1 MEKKKIIEDKR
12 TQILHSAIEL
22 FAKKGLERGKIADI
36 AKHAGIGKG
45 TIYEYFKSKDEIFI
59 AIEKM
64 FIFDSIGQISSITQS
79 TKSPTEK
86 IEEII
91 NISVNMHEMVGDAAL
106 IIAEL
111 WTQHGRGQ
119 LHGHKDSAFADMYN
133 DYHRAVL
140 DVLAHGIEVGEFRAM
155 NKDGVASLLLAF
167 IDGIIWQNI
176 IFKNDKNFDK
186 HKKAAIKSF
195 MNGIKK

>member
-12 TQILHSAIEL
+12 TQILHSAIGL

-45 TIYEYFKSKDEIFI
+45 TIYEYFKSKDEIFR

-64 FIFDSIGQISSITQS
+64 FIFDSIGQITSITQS
-79 TKSPTEK
+79 KKSPTEK

-91 NISVNMHEMVGDAAL
+91 NYSVNMHEIMGDATL

-111 WTQHGRGQ
+111 WAQHGRGQ
-119 LHGHKDSAFADMYN
+119 LHGHKDSAFAN
-133 DYHRAVL
+133 L
-140 DVLAHGIEVGEFRAM
+140 
-155 NKDGVASLLLAF
+155 
-167 IDGIIWQNI
+167 
-176 IFKNDKNFDK
+176 
-186 HKKAAIKSF
+186 
-195 MNGIKK
+195 